1 MDLLERRA
9 ERAAHLQE
17 LQSAA
22 REAYLKEVRADIA
35 QNIKL
40 TQVTWVGAW
49 QVLMFFFLGGALIRH
64 DHKDPQSFIRVIP
77 TSQLGALVQRMTIG
91 MMMLMMISL
100 DSLGMGL
107 PGRGNSSGEENEA
120 IECQVCCRG
129 ACDAR

>member
-17 LQSAA
+17 LQTAA

-49 QVLMFFFLGGALIRH
+49 QVLMFFFFGVPLIRH
-64 DHKDPQSFIRVIP
+64 DHKDP
-77 TSQLGALVQRMTIG
+77 
-91 MMMLMMISL
+91 
-100 DSLGMGL
+100 
-107 PGRGNSSGEENEA
+107 
-120 IECQVCCRG
+120 
-129 ACDAR
+129 

>member
-17 LQSAA
+17 LQTAA

-49 QVLMFFFLGGALIRH
+49 QVLMFFFLVPLIRH
-64 DHKDPQSFIRVIP
+64 DHKDPQS
-77 TSQLGALVQRMTIG
+77 
-91 MMMLMMISL
+91 
-100 DSLGMGL
+100 
-107 PGRGNSSGEENEA
+107 
-120 IECQVCCRG
+120 
-129 ACDAR
+129 